1 MAKKIVSVDENL
13 LRDYMSGDIS
23 GPLKVGDVE
32 QDESSQRES
41 ETKMRKATDTGME
54 KGKTCRKREEE
65 SDYREKYLKN
75 NPVSYRIQV
84 YVNRRLYE
92 HIKHYLP
99 VIAPDVSI
107 SSYISNIVAEHV
119 ELHVDEIN
127 KMYKDRFSPL
137 NKYDKYGD

>member
-1 MAKKIVSVDENL
+1 MAKKIVNVDENL
-13 LRDYMSGDIS
+13 LRDYMSGDIA
-23 GPLKVGDVE
+23 GPLKTGDAE
-32 QDESSQRES
+32 QEEPSRRES
-41 ETKMRKATDTGME
+41 ETKAEKTADTAPE
-54 KGKTCRKREEE
+54 KGKGRRRREEE